1 MLYDWIDE
9 RFRLPAVDVPS
20 LGKPDPETAA
30 GMVRTRWG
38 LGEAPAPN
46 MVHLLESHGVRV
58 FSLDPDH
65 AEVDAFAVWRDGV
78 PFVFL
83 NTLKSAERGRF
94 DAAHE
99 LGHLVMH
106 GSEHV
111 CSGPEAE
118 RQANDFA
125 SAFLMPRASV
135 LGHMPSGAHVD
146 QIIRGKRIW
155 KVSAM
160 ALTYRMHDLG
170 LLTDWQYR
178 STCAELSR
186 LGYRSDEPE
195 GMGQRESSQVLTKVF
210 TALRTKHVRPSGV
223 AAELGLTGE
232 EMNRLLFGLTL
243 TTFTGGGQQ
252 DISPQNGTCPWSPDQ
267 TSVRTFEGN
276 RQASAFPDTGEGDGS
291 VGAGRQLPQ
300 RVQADPYGRR
310 SVRPTLQARGSRAW
324 PDGPRGAFG
333 HNTRRR
339 AWSGGRRGTAHDGR
353 VRTGRLRMRSG
364 LIAHQADPLRY
375 CADEALPAC
384 YFDDTPRPSQGEPD
398 RACRIRQQGQ

>member
-1 MLYDWIDE
+1 MVTPSRITLARKRRGLTLAELSERAGVSLQSLSNYETGRTAPRPDTVARISSALDFPVSFFGGPALDELPAEGISWRARSKTSAKVLEAARAAGTLGAMLYEWIDE
-9 RFRLPAVDVPS
+9 RFRLPTADVPS

-30 GMVRTRWG
+30 GMIRTCWD

-46 MVHLLESHGVRV
+46 MVHLLEAHGVRV
-58 FSLDPDH
+58 FSLDPDY

-106 GSEHV
+106 GSEHA

-146 QIIRGKRIW
+146 QILRGKRIW
-155 KVSAM
+155 NVSAM

-170 LLTDWQYR
+170 LLSDWQYR

-186 LGYRSDEPE
+186 MGYRSGEPQ
-195 GMGQRESSQVLTKVF
+195 GMGQRETSQVLTKVF
-210 TALRTKHVRPSGV
+210 TALRLKRIHPRSV
-223 AAELGLTGE
+223 AAELGLTSE

-243 TTFTGGGQQ
+243 TTF
-252 DISPQNGTCPWSPDQ
+252 D
-267 TSVRTFEGN
+267 
-276 RQASAFPDTGEGDGS
+276 GEGRHKTS
-291 VGAGRQLPQ
+291 PAT
-300 RVQADPYGRR
+300 R
-310 SVRPTLQARGSRAW
+310 SLSIVP
-324 PDGPRGAFG
+324 
-333 HNTRRR
+333 
-339 AWSGGRRGTAHDGR
+339 
-353 VRTGRLRMRSG
+353 
-364 LIAHQADPLRY
+364 
-375 CADEALPAC
+375 
-384 YFDDTPRPSQGEPD
+384 
-398 RACRIRQQGQ
+398 

>member
-1 MLYDWIDE
+1 MVTPSRITLARKRRGLTLAELSDRAGVSLQSLSNYETGRTAPRPDTIAKIASALDFPTAFFEGPALDELPAEGISWRARSKTSARVLEAARAAGTLGAMLYEWIDE
-9 RFRLPAVDVPS
+9 RFRLPAANVPS

-38 LGEAPAPN
+38 LAEAPAPN
-46 MVHLLESHGVRV
+46 MVHLLEAHGVRV

-106 GSEHV
+106 GSEHA

-146 QIIRGKRIW
+146 QILRGKRIW
-155 KVSAM
+155 NVSAM

-170 LLTDWQYR
+170 LLSDWQYR

-186 LGYRSDEPE
+186 LGYRSGEPQ
-195 GMGQRESSQVLTKVF
+195 GMSQRETSQVLTKVF
-210 TALRTKHVRPSGV
+210 TALRSKHVRPGSV
-223 AAELGLTGE
+223 AADLGLTSE
-232 EMNRLLFGLTL
+232 EMNRLMFGLTL
-243 TTFTGGGQQ
+243 TTF
-252 DISPQNGTCPWSPDQ
+252 
-267 TSVRTFEGN
+267 EGEG
-276 RQASAFPDTGEGDGS
+276 RQATAT
-291 VGAGRQLPQ
+291 AT
-300 RVQADPYGRR
+300 R
-310 SVRPTLQARGSRAW
+310 SLSIVP
-324 PDGPRGAFG
+324 
-333 HNTRRR
+333 
-339 AWSGGRRGTAHDGR
+339 
-353 VRTGRLRMRSG
+353 
-364 LIAHQADPLRY
+364 
-375 CADEALPAC
+375 
-384 YFDDTPRPSQGEPD
+384 
-398 RACRIRQQGQ
+398 

>member
-1 MLYDWIDE
+1 MVTPSRIALARKRRGVTLAELSDQAGVSLQSLSNYETGRTTPRAATLNKLASALDFPAAFFEGPALDELPSDGISWRARSKTSPRVLDAARAAGVLGAMLYDWIAD
-9 RFRLPAVDVPS
+9 RFHLPAVDVPS
-20 LGKPDPETAA
+20 LGRPDPETAA
-30 GMVRTRWG
+30 GMVRTRWD

-46 MVHLLESHGVRV
+46 MVHLLEAHGVRV

-65 AEVDAFAVWRDGV
+65 AEVDAFAVWRNGV

-106 GSEHV
+106 GSERA

-118 RQANDFA
+118 RQANAFA

-146 QIIRGKRIW
+146 QIIRGKQIW

-195 GMGQRESSQVLTKVF
+195 GMGQRETSQVLTKVF
-210 TALRTKHVRPSGV
+210 TALRTKGIRPATV

-243 TTFTGGGQQ
+243 TTFAGGGQQ
-252 DISPQNGTCPWSPDQ
+252 A
-267 TSVRTFEGN
+267 TSTTKRHL
-276 RQASAFPDTGEGDGS
+276 SAVSSLAAGSGDTS
-291 VGAGRQLPQ
+291 STSATLTT
-300 RVQADPYGRR
+300 RV
-310 SVRPTLQARGSRAW
+310 SS
-324 PDGPRGAFG
+324 GPR
-333 HNTRRR
+333 
-339 AWSGGRRGTAHDGR
+339 
-353 VRTGRLRMRSG
+353 
-364 LIAHQADPLRY
+364 
-375 CADEALPAC
+375 
-384 YFDDTPRPSQGEPD
+384 
-398 RACRIRQQGQ
+398 

>member
-1 MLYDWIDE
+1 MVTPSRITLARKRRGLTLAELSDRAGVSLQSLSNYETGRTGPRPDTVAKIASALDFPTAFFEGPALDELPAEGISWRARSKTSARVLEAARAAGTLGAMLYEWIDE
-9 RFRLPAVDVPS
+9 RFRLPEVNVPS

-38 LGEAPAPN
+38 LAEAPAPN
-46 MVHLLESHGVRV
+46 MVHLLEAHGVRV

-106 GSEHV
+106 GSEHA

-146 QIIRGKRIW
+146 QILRGKRIW
-155 KVSAM
+155 NVSAM

-170 LLTDWQYR
+170 LLSDWQYR

-186 LGYRSDEPE
+186 LGYRSGEPQ
-195 GMGQRESSQVLTKVF
+195 GMSQRETSQVLTKVF
-210 TALRTKHVRPSGV
+210 TALRSKRVRPGAV
-223 AAELGLTGE
+223 AADLGLTSE
-232 EMNRLLFGLTL
+232 EMNRLMFGLTL
-243 TTFTGGGQQ
+243 TTFEGKGQQ
-252 DISPQNGTCPWSPDQ
+252 ATAAATRSL
-267 TSVRTFEGN
+267 SVV
-276 RQASAFPDTGEGDGS
+276 P
-291 VGAGRQLPQ
+291 
-300 RVQADPYGRR
+300 
-310 SVRPTLQARGSRAW
+310 
-324 PDGPRGAFG
+324 
-333 HNTRRR
+333 
-339 AWSGGRRGTAHDGR
+339 
-353 VRTGRLRMRSG
+353 
-364 LIAHQADPLRY
+364 
-375 CADEALPAC
+375 
-384 YFDDTPRPSQGEPD
+384 
-398 RACRIRQQGQ
+398 

>member
-1 MLYDWIDE
+1 MVTPSRIALARKRRGMTLAQLSDRSGLSLQSLSNYETGRTAPRSTTLSKLASALDFPAAFFQGPPLEELPADGISWRSRSKTSPRVLDAARAAGTLGATLYAWIAE
-9 RFRLPAVDVPS
+9 NFRLPVVDVPS
-20 LGKPDPETAA
+20 LGRPDPETAA
-30 GMVRTRWG
+30 AMVRTRWE

-46 MVHLLESHGVRV
+46 MVHLLEAHGVRV
-58 FSLDPDH
+58 ISLDPDH

-106 GSEHV
+106 GSEHA

-118 RQANDFA
+118 RQANAFA

-160 ALTYRMHDLG
+160 ALTYRLHDLG

-186 LGYRSDEPE
+186 LGYRSAEPE
-195 GMGQRESSQVLTKVF
+195 SMGERETSQVLTKVF
-210 TALRTKHVRPSGV
+210 AALRTKGVKPSAV
-223 AAELGLTGE
+223 AAELGLTSE
-232 EMNRLLFGLTL
+232 EMNRLLFGLTF
-243 TTFTGGGQQ
+243 TTVVGGGQQ
-252 DISPQNGTCPWSPDQ
+252 TAPTSTRHLSAVSSPS
-267 TSVRTFEGN
+267 SAA
-276 RQASAFPDTGEGDGS
+276 AS
-291 VGAGRQLPQ
+291 LP
-300 RVQADPYGRR
+300 
-310 SVRPTLQARGSRAW
+310 S
-324 PDGPRGAFG
+324 
-333 HNTRRR
+333 N
-339 AWSGGRRGTAHDGR
+339 
-353 VRTGRLRMRSG
+353 
-364 LIAHQADPLRY
+364 
-375 CADEALPAC
+375 PAC
-384 YFDDTPRPSQGEPD
+384 VFARP
-398 RACRIRQQGQ
+398 

>member
-1 MLYDWIDE
+1 MVTPSRITLARKRRGLTLAELSDRAGVSLQSLSNYETGRTAPRPDTLGKIASALDFPTGFFEGPALDELPLEGISWRARSKTSSRILDAARAAGTLGAMLYDWIDE

-30 GMVRTRWG
+30 GMVRARWG

-46 MVHLLESHGVRV
+46 LVHLLEAHGVRV

-106 GSEHV
+106 GSEHA

-118 RQANDFA
+118 RQANEFA
-125 SAFLMPRASV
+125 SAFLMPKASV

-155 KVSAM
+155 NVSAM
-160 ALTYRMHDLG
+160 ALTYRLHDLG

-195 GMGQRESSQVLTKVF
+195 GMGQRETSQVLTKVF
-210 TALRTKHVRPSGV
+210 TALRTKHVRPSSV
-223 AAELGLTGE
+223 AAEVGLSGE

-252 DISPQNGTCPWSPDQ
+252 DAYAPRRNL
-267 TSVRTFEGN
+267 SV
-276 RQASAFPDTGEGDGS
+276 
-291 VGAGRQLPQ
+291 
-300 RVQADPYGRR
+300 
-310 SVRPTLQARGSRAW
+310 VR
-324 PDGPRGAFG
+324 
-333 HNTRRR
+333 
-339 AWSGGRRGTAHDGR
+339 
-353 VRTGRLRMRSG
+353 
-364 LIAHQADPLRY
+364 
-375 CADEALPAC
+375 
-384 YFDDTPRPSQGEPD
+384 
-398 RACRIRQQGQ
+398 

>member
-1 MLYDWIDE
+1 MVTPSRITLARKRRGLTLAELSDRAGVSLQSLSNYETGRTAPRPDTVAKIASALDFPTVFFEGPALDELPAGGISWRARSKTSARVLEAARAAGTLGAMLYEWIDE
-9 RFRLPAVDVPS
+9 RFRLPAANVPS

-46 MVHLLESHGVRV
+46 MVHLLEAHGVRV

-106 GSEHV
+106 GSEHA

-135 LGHMPSGAHVD
+135 LGHMPTGAHVD
-146 QIIRGKRIW
+146 QILRGKQIW
-155 KVSAM
+155 NVSAM
-160 ALTYRMHDLG
+160 ALTYRMHDLN
-170 LLTDWQYR
+170 LLSDWQYR

-186 LGYRSDEPE
+186 LGYRSGEPQ
-195 GMGQRESSQVLTKVF
+195 GMSQRETSQVLTKVF
-210 TALRTKHVRPSGV
+210 TALRSKHVRPWSV
-223 AAELGLTGE
+223 AAELGLTSE
-232 EMNRLLFGLTL
+232 EMNRLMFGLTL
-243 TTFTGGGQQ
+243 TTFEGKGQPATTTAAR
-252 DISPQNGTCPWSPDQ
+252 SL
-267 TSVRTFEGN
+267 SVV
-276 RQASAFPDTGEGDGS
+276 P
-291 VGAGRQLPQ
+291 
-300 RVQADPYGRR
+300 
-310 SVRPTLQARGSRAW
+310 
-324 PDGPRGAFG
+324 
-333 HNTRRR
+333 
-339 AWSGGRRGTAHDGR
+339 
-353 VRTGRLRMRSG
+353 
-364 LIAHQADPLRY
+364 
-375 CADEALPAC
+375 
-384 YFDDTPRPSQGEPD
+384 
-398 RACRIRQQGQ
+398 

>member
-1 MLYDWIDE
+1 MVTPSRIALARKRRGLTLAELSDRAGVSMQSLSNYETGRTAPRAGTLNKLASALDFPAAFFQGPPLEELPADGISWRARSKASPRVLDAARAAGTLGATLYDWIAE
-9 RFRLPAVDVPS
+9 SFRLPVVDVPS

-30 GMVRTRWG
+30 GMVRTRWE

-46 MVHLLESHGVRV
+46 MVHLLEAHGVRV

-106 GSEHV
+106 GSEHA
-111 CSGPEAE
+111 CSGPDAE
-118 RQANDFA
+118 RQANAFA

-178 STCAELSR
+178 STCAELTR
-186 LGYRSDEPE
+186 LGFRSAEPE
-195 GMGQRESSQVLTKVF
+195 GMGQRETSQVLTKVF
-210 TALRTKHVRPSGV
+210 AALRTKGVRPSAV
-223 AAELGLTGE
+223 AAEVGLTGE

-243 TTFTGGGQQ
+243 TTVTGGGQQ
-252 DISPQNGTCPWSPDQ
+252 TASTPKRHLSTVGSP
-267 TSVRTFEGN
+267 TSGSAGSTA
-276 RQASAFPDTGEGDGS
+276 ASA
-291 VGAGRQLPQ
+291 
-300 RVQADPYGRR
+300 RV
-310 SVRPTLQARGSRAW
+310 SSR
-324 PDGPRGAFG
+324 
-333 HNTRRR
+333 
-339 AWSGGRRGTAHDGR
+339 
-353 VRTGRLRMRSG
+353 RSG
-364 LIAHQADPLRY
+364 LHGAPLR
-375 CADEALPAC
+375 
-384 YFDDTPRPSQGEPD
+384 G
-398 RACRIRQQGQ
+398 

>member
-1 MLYDWIDE
+1 MVTPSRIALARRRRGLTLAELSEQAGVSLQSLSNYETGRTSPRPDTLAKITSALDFPAVFFEGPGLDEFPSEGISWRARSKTSARVLDAARASGTLAAMLYDWIDG
-9 RFRLPAVDVPS
+9 RFQLPAVDVPS

-38 LGEAPAPN
+38 LGDAPAPN
-46 MVHLLESHGVRV
+46 MVHLLEAHGVRV

-106 GSEHV
+106 GSEHA

-118 RQANDFA
+118 RQANEFA

-155 KVSAM
+155 NVSAM
-160 ALTYRMHDLG
+160 ALTYRMHDLS

-195 GMGQRESSQVLTKVF
+195 GMGQRETSQVLTKVF
-210 TALRTKHVRPSGV
+210 TALRTKHIKPADV

-232 EMNRLLFGLTL
+232 ELNRLLFGLTL
-243 TTFTGGGQQ
+243 T
-252 DISPQNGTCPWSPDQ
+252 P
-267 TSVRTFEGN
+267 
-276 RQASAFPDTGEGDGS
+276 
-291 VGAGRQLPQ
+291 L
-300 RVQADPYGRR
+300 
-310 SVRPTLQARGSRAW
+310 
-324 PDGPRGAFG
+324 
-333 HNTRRR
+333 
-339 AWSGGRRGTAHDGR
+339 SGGRQMDNFAAQRNLSL
-353 VRTGRLRMRSG
+353 V
-364 LIAHQADPLRY
+364 P
-375 CADEALPAC
+375 
-384 YFDDTPRPSQGEPD
+384 
-398 RACRIRQQGQ
+398 

>member
-1 MLYDWIDE
+1 MVTPSRIALARRRRGMTLAELSGRAGISLQSLSNYETGRTSPRPDTVDKIAAALSFPAAFFKGPALDELPSQGISWRARSKTSARVLDAARAAGTLGAMFYDWIDE

-38 LGEAPAPN
+38 LGDAPAPN
-46 MVHLLESHGVRV
+46 MVHLLEAHGVRV

-106 GSEHV
+106 GSEHA

-155 KVSAM
+155 NVSAM

-178 STCAELSR
+178 SSCAELSR

-195 GMGQRESSQVLTKVF
+195 GMGQRETSQVLPKVF
-210 TALRTKHVRPSGV
+210 TALRTKHIRPSDV

-243 TTFTGGGQQ
+243 T
-252 DISPQNGTCPWSPDQ
+252 S
-267 TSVRTFEGN
+267 
-276 RQASAFPDTGEGDGS
+276 
-291 VGAGRQLPQ
+291 L
-300 RVQADPYGRR
+300 
-310 SVRPTLQARGSRAW
+310 
-324 PDGPRGAFG
+324 
-333 HNTRRR
+333 
-339 AWSGGRRGTAHDGR
+339 SGGSQRAVSTPE
-353 VRTGRLRMRSG
+353 RS
-364 LIAHQADPLRY
+364 LSVVQ
-375 CADEALPAC
+375 
-384 YFDDTPRPSQGEPD
+384 
-398 RACRIRQQGQ
+398 

>member
-1 MLYDWIDE
+1 MVTPSRIALARRRRGLTLAELSARAGVSLQSLSNYETGRTSPRPDTVDKIASALDFPAVFFEGPGLDELPAAGISWRARSKTSARVLDAARAAGTLGAMLYDWIDE
-9 RFRLPAVDVPS
+9 RFRLPAVDLPS

-46 MVHLLESHGVRV
+46 MVHLLEAHGVRV

-83 NTLKSAERGRF
+83 NTLKSPERGRF

-106 GSEHV
+106 GSEHA

-118 RQANDFA
+118 RQANEFA
-125 SAFLMPRASV
+125 SAFLMPKASV
-135 LGHMPSGAHVD
+135 LGHMPPGAHVD

-155 KVSAM
+155 NVSAM

-186 LGYRSDEPE
+186 LGFRSDEPE
-195 GMGQRESSQVLTKVF
+195 GMGQRETSQVLTKVF
-210 TALRTKHVRPSGV
+210 TALRTKHIRPSSV

-243 TTFTGGGQQ
+243 TTLPGGRQQ
-252 DISPQNGTCPWSPDQ
+252 DG
-267 TSVRTFEGN
+267 
-276 RQASAFPDTGEGDGS
+276 SA
-291 VGAGRQLPQ
+291 PQ
-300 RVQADPYGRR
+300 RTL
-310 SVRPTLQARGSRAW
+310 SVVP
-324 PDGPRGAFG
+324 
-333 HNTRRR
+333 
-339 AWSGGRRGTAHDGR
+339 
-353 VRTGRLRMRSG
+353 
-364 LIAHQADPLRY
+364 
-375 CADEALPAC
+375 
-384 YFDDTPRPSQGEPD
+384 
-398 RACRIRQQGQ
+398 

>member
-1 MLYDWIDE
+1 MVTPSRIALARKRRGLTLAELSARAGVSLQSLSNYETGRTAPRSDTLAKIATALEFPASFFAGSALDELPCEGISWRARSKTSTRVLDAARAAGTLGAMLYDWIDE

-46 MVHLLESHGVRV
+46 MVHLLEAHGVRV

-106 GSEHV
+106 GSEHA

-118 RQANDFA
+118 RQANEFA

-135 LGHMPSGAHVD
+135 LGHMPSGAHLD
-146 QIIRGKRIW
+146 QILRGKRIW

-195 GMGQRESSQVLTKVF
+195 GMGQRETSQVLTKVF
-210 TALRTKHVRPSGV
+210 AALRTKHVRPSGV
-223 AAELGLTGE
+223 AAELGLTSE

-243 TTFTGGGQQ
+243 TSLAGSGQQ
-252 DISPQNGTCPWSPDQ
+252 D
-267 TSVRTFEGN
+267 TSTAKRN
-276 RQASAFPDTGEGDGS
+276 LS
-291 VGAGRQLPQ
+291 V
-300 RVQADPYGRR
+300 V
-310 SVRPTLQARGSRAW
+310 S
-324 PDGPRGAFG
+324 
-333 HNTRRR
+333 
-339 AWSGGRRGTAHDGR
+339 
-353 VRTGRLRMRSG
+353 
-364 LIAHQADPLRY
+364 
-375 CADEALPAC
+375 
-384 YFDDTPRPSQGEPD
+384 
-398 RACRIRQQGQ
+398 

>member
-1 MLYDWIDE
+1 MVTPSRIALARRRRGLTLAELSARSGVSLQSLSNYETGRTSPRPITVDKIASALDFPAAFFEGPALDDLPSEGISWRARSKTSARVLDAARAAGVLGAMLYDWIDE
-9 RFRLPAVDVPS
+9 RFQLPAVDIPS

-38 LGEAPAPN
+38 LGDAPAPN
-46 MVHLLESHGVRV
+46 MVHLLEAHGVRV

-106 GSEHV
+106 GSEHA

-155 KVSAM
+155 NVSAM

-195 GMGQRESSQVLTKVF
+195 GMDQRETSQVLTKVF
-210 TALRTKHVRPSGV
+210 TALRTKHIRPSSV
-223 AAELGLTGE
+223 AAELGLTTE
-232 EMNRLLFGLTL
+232 EMNRLMFGLTF
-243 TTFTGGGQQ
+243 TTFPG
-252 DISPQNGTCPWSPDQ
+252 
-267 TSVRTFEGN
+267 GN
-276 RQASAFPDTGEGDGS
+276 RQDTASAQRKLS
-291 VGAGRQLPQ
+291 VVP
-300 RVQADPYGRR
+300 
-310 SVRPTLQARGSRAW
+310 
-324 PDGPRGAFG
+324 
-333 HNTRRR
+333 
-339 AWSGGRRGTAHDGR
+339 
-353 VRTGRLRMRSG
+353 
-364 LIAHQADPLRY
+364 
-375 CADEALPAC
+375 
-384 YFDDTPRPSQGEPD
+384 
-398 RACRIRQQGQ
+398 

>member
-1 MLYDWIDE
+1 MVTPSRITLARKRRGLTLAELSDRAEVSLQSLSNYETGRTAPRPDTLAKIASALDFPVAFFEGPELDELPPEGISWRARSKTSARVLEAARAAGTLGAMLYEWIDE
-9 RFRLPAVDVPS
+9 RFRLPAANVPS

-46 MVHLLESHGVRV
+46 MVHLLEAHGVRV

-65 AEVDAFAVWRDGV
+65 AEVDAFAVWRNGV

-106 GSEHV
+106 GSEHA

-146 QIIRGKRIW
+146 QILRAKRIW
-155 KVSAM
+155 NVSAM
-160 ALTYRMHDLG
+160 ALTYRMHDLH
-170 LLTDWQYR
+170 LLSDWQYR

-186 LGYRSDEPE
+186 LGYRSGEPQ
-195 GMGQRESSQVLTKVF
+195 GMSQRETSQVLTKVF
-210 TALRTKHVRPSGV
+210 TALRSKHVRPWSV
-223 AAELGLTGE
+223 AADLGLTSE
-232 EMNRLLFGLTL
+232 EMNRLMFGLTL
-243 TTFTGGGQQ
+243 TTFDGKGQQ
-252 DISPQNGTCPWSPDQ
+252 ATA
-267 TSVRTFEGN
+267 TATRTL
-276 RQASAFPDTGEGDGS
+276 SIVP
-291 VGAGRQLPQ
+291 
-300 RVQADPYGRR
+300 
-310 SVRPTLQARGSRAW
+310 
-324 PDGPRGAFG
+324 
-333 HNTRRR
+333 
-339 AWSGGRRGTAHDGR
+339 
-353 VRTGRLRMRSG
+353 
-364 LIAHQADPLRY
+364 
-375 CADEALPAC
+375 
-384 YFDDTPRPSQGEPD
+384 
-398 RACRIRQQGQ
+398 

>member
-1 MLYDWIDE
+1 MVTPSRITLARKRRGFTLAELSDRAGVSLQSLSNYETGRTAPRPDTIGKIASALDFPAAFFDGPALDELPAEGISWRARSKTSARVLEAARAAGALGAMLYDWIDD
-9 RFRLPAVDVPS
+9 RFRLPAVSVPS

-30 GMVRTRWG
+30 SMVRTRWG

-106 GSEHV
+106 GSEHA
-111 CSGPEAE
+111 CAGPEAE
-118 RQANDFA
+118 RQANEFA

-146 QIIRGKRIW
+146 QILRGKQIW
-155 KVSAM
+155 NVSAM

-170 LLTDWQYR
+170 LLSDWQYR

-186 LGYRSDEPE
+186 LGYRSGEPQS
-195 GMGQRESSQVLTKVF
+195 MGQRETSQVLTKVF
-210 TALRTKHVRPSGV
+210 TALRSKHVRPSAV
-223 AAELGLTGE
+223 AAELGLTID
-232 EMNRLLFGLTL
+232 EMNRLLFGLTF
-243 TTFTGGGQQ
+243 TT
-252 DISPQNGTCPWSPDQ
+252 
-267 TSVRTFEGN
+267 V
-276 RQASAFPDTGEGDGS
+276 AGEGRH
-291 VGAGRQLPQ
+291 VAAREK
-300 RVQADPYGRR
+300 R
-310 SVRPTLQARGSRAW
+310 SLSIVP
-324 PDGPRGAFG
+324 
-333 HNTRRR
+333 
-339 AWSGGRRGTAHDGR
+339 
-353 VRTGRLRMRSG
+353 
-364 LIAHQADPLRY
+364 
-375 CADEALPAC
+375 
-384 YFDDTPRPSQGEPD
+384 
-398 RACRIRQQGQ
+398 

>member
-1 MLYDWIDE
+1 MVTPSRITLARKRRGLTLAELSDRAGVSLQSLSNYETGRTAPRPDTLDKIASALDFPAAFFEGPALDELPAEGISWRARSKTSARILEAARAAGTLGAMLYEWIDQ

-46 MVHLLESHGVRV
+46 MVHLLEAHGVRV

-106 GSEHV
+106 GSEHAS
-111 CSGPEAE
+111 SGPEAE
-118 RQANDFA
+118 RQANHFA

-146 QIIRGKRIW
+146 QILHGKKIW
-155 KVSAM
+155 NVSAM
-160 ALTYRMHDLG
+160 ALTYRIHDLG
-170 LLTDWQYR
+170 LLSDWQYR

-186 LGYRSDEPE
+186 LGYRSDEPQ
-195 GMGQRESSQVLTKVF
+195 GMGRRETSQVLTKVF
-210 TALRTKHVRPSGV
+210 TALRSKRIRPSSV
-223 AAELGLTGE
+223 ATELGLTSE

-243 TTFTGGGQQ
+243 TTF
-252 DISPQNGTCPWSPDQ
+252 D
-267 TSVRTFEGN
+267 
-276 RQASAFPDTGEGDGS
+276 GEGRH
-291 VGAGRQLPQ
+291 VTAP
-300 RVQADPYGRR
+300 AKR
-310 SVRPTLQARGSRAW
+310 SLSIIP
-324 PDGPRGAFG
+324 
-333 HNTRRR
+333 
-339 AWSGGRRGTAHDGR
+339 
-353 VRTGRLRMRSG
+353 
-364 LIAHQADPLRY
+364 
-375 CADEALPAC
+375 
-384 YFDDTPRPSQGEPD
+384 
-398 RACRIRQQGQ
+398 